1 MIQYQFQ
8 IIDHGIQ
15 QTNKN
20 INKKKKII
28 YVTISN
34 TCINDERSTRPNV
47 ILS

>member
-20 INKKKKII
+20 INKKKKSFMLQYQIP
-28 YVTISN
+28 VLTMK
-34 TCINDERSTRPNV
+34 EVHVPM
-47 ILS
+47 